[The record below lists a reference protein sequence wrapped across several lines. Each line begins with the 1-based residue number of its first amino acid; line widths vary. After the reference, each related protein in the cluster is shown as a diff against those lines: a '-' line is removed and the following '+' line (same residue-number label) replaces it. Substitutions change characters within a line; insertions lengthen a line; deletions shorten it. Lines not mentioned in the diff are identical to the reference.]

1 MSDKAIL
8 LHVGPTGHQSWLE
21 VDGERVDNI
30 KSVEIKVE
38 AGELTE
44 CTVVM
49 LAKAMRVEIE
59 PEVWE
64 KATGEADT

>member
-1 MSDKAIL
+1 MSDKPIL
-8 LHVGPTGHQSWLE
+8 LHVGVTGHQSWLE

-38 AGELTE
+38 AGEVTE

-49 LAKAMRVEIE
+49 LGKRMLVEIE

-64 KATGEADT
+64 KAGTERV